1 MKNAPA
7 TGYCA
12 NALKGTVR
20 HNAIAS
26 PYLPI
31 EAIVTRAERL
41 TPHETFFALAPQTT
55 NGLKYLPGQF
65 FMAGLPGYGEAP
77 FSVASAPDG
86 TNKLE
91 LCIRAV
97 GNLTNAI
104 HRVPK
109 GGRLWIRGPF
119 GTGFDAASMKGR
131 DVIFIAGGIGIVP
144 MRSIIK
150 TIVGSSGYGRLTLVY
165 GTKTPDDILFG
176 AEMAEWSKT
185 GLNTLV
191 TIDKPANGW
200 TGNVGVVTT
209 LMPKIEIAPA
219 KTTAI
224 IIGPP
229 VMYKFVIMGLRQA
242 GIKDTDILVSLE
254 RRMKCGL
261 GKCGHCQINEVY
273 ACQCGPV
280 FKLSDLHGLPE
291 AL

>member
-7 TGYCA
+7 TPY
-12 NALKGTVR
+12 TVKTGNDTATQR
-20 HNAIAS
+20 AAAS

-31 EAIVTRAERL
+31 EAVVTRAERL
-41 TPHETFFALAPQTT
+41 TEHERLFALDPQRPESF
-55 NGLKYLPGQF
+55 NYLPGQF

-77 FSVASAPDG
+77 FSVASAPNG
-86 TNKLE
+86 TNHLE

-131 DVIFIAGGIGIVP
+131 DIIFIAGGIGIVP
-144 MRSIIK
+144 MRSLIK
-150 TIVGSSGYGRLTLVY
+150 TIVGASGYGRLTLIY
-165 GTKTPDDILFG
+165 GTKTPDDMLFNG
-176 AEMAEWSKT
+176 EMTGWSKA

-191 TIDKPANGW
+191 TIDKPADGW
-200 TGNVGVVTT
+200 NGNVGVVTT
-209 LMPKIEIAPA
+209 LMPRINIDPSR
-219 KTTAI
+219 TTVV

-229 VMYKFVIMGLRQA
+229 VMYKFVIMNLRQA
-242 GIKDTDILVSLE
+242 GMKDADILVSLE